1 MTRTMLRWQ
10 LAAIAVA
17 LVLGSSCRD
26 RPALENSNGTRTEGP
41 PPGALEKSASD
52 PAATAA
58 PNAGGIGAAAPDA
71 TSSEQPLAAGKGDNA
86 KKSF

>member
-10 LAAIAVA
+10 LTAIAVA
-17 LVLGSSCRD
+17 LVLGSGCRD
-26 RPALENSNGTRTEGP
+26 RPVAEPPGAAKADAP

-52 PAATAA
+52 SVATAA
-58 PNAGGIGAAAPDA
+58 PNSGGTGTAAPDA
-71 TSSEQPLAAGKGDNA
+71 TSGEQPLAAGKGDNA